1 MNRNTLLV
9 LGVALVGLFLL
20 INPLKYLRGP
30 GGVARRPAL
39 PAAESAAL
47 VSWAAQNALPPEE
60 YVTRTFARHDIV
72 FLGELPKIRQ
82 DVQFVSSLV
91 PRLAAAGVFNLG
103 VEYALSD
110 DQDRIDDL
118 LTASA
123 WDAAR
128 ARSLMFDWVVTW
140 GYQEYIDIFHAAWN
154 VNHGRPAGAR
164 PFRVVGLSVRENWQ
178 YLRSEK
184 DARDPAAVAKIFQ
197 NGIPDEHMAKVID
210 QEFIRRGEKALV
222 FCNVQHAFTAYRNP
236 DYEKSAADLK
246 LGETR
251 RAGTI
256 VYSKIGSRAFT
267 IALHSP
273 WPDPRSRSG
282 LTWAADGAVDAL
294 IEALPAEKKSAG
306 FDTSGPLGALPV
318 TRGYRSASGGP
329 LALRDLFDG
338 YVILGPLADY
348 RPVTPI
354 ANFVRPQDAAQA
366 LERFPG
372 PKPPSLT
379 AEQANKAIADDAAAL
394 GDLLAQFK

>member
-9 LGVALVGLFLL
+9 VGVAIVGLFLV
-20 INPLKYLRGP
+20 INPLKYLRGSTA
-30 GGVARRPAL
+30 ARRPVV
-39 PAAESAAL
+39 PAAETTAL
-47 VSWAAQNALPPEE
+47 VSWAAQNALSPRE
-60 YVTRTFARHDIV
+60 YVARTLARHDIV

-110 DQDRIDDL
+110 DQDRIDAL
-118 LTASA
+118 LTAAA
-123 WDAAR
+123 WDEGR
-128 ARSLMFDWVVTW
+128 ARSIMFDWVVTW
-140 GYQEYIDIFHAAWN
+140 GYQEYIDIFHAAWT
-154 VNHGRPAGAR
+154 VNHGRPAGTR
-164 PFRVVGLSVRENWQ
+164 PFRIVGLSPRENWQ
-178 YLRSEK
+178 YLTSEK
-184 DARDPAAVAKIFQ
+184 DAHDPAAVAKIFQ

-210 QEFIRRGEKALV
+210 RELIRRGEKALI
-222 FCNVQHAFTAYRNP
+222 FCNVQHAFTAYRNRE
-236 DYEKSAADLK
+236 YEKSAADLK
-246 LGETR
+246 LSETR
-251 RAGTI
+251 RAGAI
-256 VYSKIGSRAFT
+256 VYSEIGSRAFT
-267 IALHSP
+267 IAIHSP
-273 WPDPRSRSG
+273 WPDPGSRSG

-294 IEALPAEKKSAG
+294 IDALPPEKKSAG

-329 LALRDLFDG
+329 LVFRDLFDG

-354 ANFVRPQDAAQA
+354 SDFVRPEDAAQA

-372 PKPPSLT
+372 PKPASLT

-394 GDLLAQFK
+394 DGLLAQFR